1 MWNGV
6 FTGTCRCAVHDTALT
21 STMAVER
28 VRQAT
33 KVPSRDQDTCR
44 YSVPLPEM
52 DSATRV
58 GFAKLTPRQPSI
70 TTHTA
75 SIQSEPLGILLTHVL
90 VEVPVD
96 GCAILSNRHN
106 AAVVVSPR
114 KLRHGT
120 TVPEDGAQQQRSR
133 RAKRPVHAH
142 LCNPGRWQSRGE
154 GGGEALPRR
163 RHSVA
168 HRDRNNNDQDGSV
181 LTERQHQKNTVLG
194 AGRTVAQTI

>member
-58 GFAKLTPRQPSI
+58 GFAKLTRHPNAHHASRQ
-70 TTHTA
+70 
-75 SIQSEPLGILLTHVL
+75 
-90 VEVPVD
+90 
-96 GCAILSNRHN
+96 
-106 AAVVVSPR
+106 
-114 KLRHGT
+114 
-120 TVPEDGAQQQRSR
+120 
-133 RAKRPVHAH
+133 
-142 LCNPGRWQSRGE
+142 
-154 GGGEALPRR
+154 
-163 RHSVA
+163 
-168 HRDRNNNDQDGSV
+168 
-181 LTERQHQKNTVLG
+181 
-194 AGRTVAQTI
+194 